1 MADTKKVIR
10 MLNNTLRHCHN
21 LYNHVT
27 SEEQTWLAEINQG
40 AKDALEL
47 LKEQPDIVRCGECKN
62 WIAGYITDQDDFIP
76 SKCGKYQ
83 QMVGHSSD
91 DFCSLAER
99 R

>member
-1 MADTKKVIR
+1 MPDTKKVIR

-47 LKEQPDIVRCGECKN
+47 LKEQPDIVRCKECKYYSDGFCYN
-62 WIAGYITDQDDFIP
+62 PSAYDDVIT
-76 SKCGKYQ
+76 CGNT
-83 QMVGHSSD
+83 SPD
-91 DFCSLAER
+91 WFCGDGIR
-99 R
+99 RETDE

>member
-47 LKEQPDIVRCGECKN
+47 LKEQPDIVRCKECKYYSN
-62 WIAGYITDQDDFIP
+62 GFCYNPNTFDE
-76 SKCGKYQ
+76 KTCGNTVPDWYCAD
-83 QMVGHSSD
+83 G
-91 DFCSLAER
+91 ER
-99 R
+99 G

>member
-40 AKDALEL
+40 AKEALEL
-47 LKEQPDIVRCGECKN
+47 LKENDIELERIHQNIC
-62 WIAGYITDQDDFIP
+62 AYINDGCSTDTEADKEYVCSQIDRIFE
-76 SKCGKYQ
+76 GKK
-83 QMVGHSSD
+83 
-91 DFCSLAER
+91 AE
-99 R
+99 